1 MMPLPALPFVLLSLV
16 MHNYK
21 PHQLQPP
28 YTHYQLGKHL
38 VVKIRFKYSDKMIIP
53 LVYVKQ

>member
-1 MMPLPALPFVLLSLV
+1 MMPLPALPFVLFNLD

-21 PHQLQPP
+21 PHQLQPL
-28 YTHYQLGKHL
+28 YMHYQVGKHL
-38 VVKIRFKYSDKMIIP
+38 VVKIGLKYSDKIIIP